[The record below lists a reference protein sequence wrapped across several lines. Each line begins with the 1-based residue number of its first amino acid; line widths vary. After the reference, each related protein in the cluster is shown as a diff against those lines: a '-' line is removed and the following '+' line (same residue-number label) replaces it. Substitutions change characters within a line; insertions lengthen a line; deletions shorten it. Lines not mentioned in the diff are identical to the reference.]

1 MEQTKYDVFIS
12 YSRKDTEVAEK
23 ICSAL
28 DKYDISYFID
38 RKGLSGG
45 MEFPA
50 VIANAIL
57 SSKIMLFLGSENSYN
72 SKFTNSEVT
81 FAFNEKPIGFIIPY
95 IIDGSKLPASLKFTF
110 SNINIMT
117 LDEHPINTILIK
129 DLCQILGRPFVI
141 KEKQRK
147 NALVNVLDNKISLDI
162 VDKFSFV
169 LEKDNINNV
178 FIGNIPVREILK
190 EVTTSND
197 INSHTE
203 HYLQKTTAALATVSL
218 LLGPLT
224 AAACLGSKILK
235 SYVLPSA
242 IESKAFDAILVELN
256 HRYNILLEKVSD
268 EIRES
273 TNIPITDFAVC
284 LDLSKLENSPKSL
297 MEKLKSL
304 HL

>member
-12 YSRKDTEVAEK
+12 YSRKDTEVADK

-72 SKFTNSEVT
+72 SKFTNTEVT

-117 LDEHPINTILIK
+117 LEEHPINTTLIK

-203 HYLQKTTAALATVSL
+203 HYLQTAAALATVSL
-218 LLGPLT
+218 LLRPIAI
-224 AAACLGSKILK
+224 AAYLGSKFLK
-235 SYVLPSA
+235 SYELPSA

-268 EIRES
+268 EIRKS

-284 LDLSKLENSPKSL
+284 LDLSKLENSPKLL